1 MYQALP
7 LIFGVPGNEAITV
20 KRDQIWNC
28 FAHVQVPWEEYQSY
42 RQTVEIYSLNSQLQ
56 SVHDLVVQQTIL
68 NFLVQPH
75 TCLCQSHVEIE
86 HHIL

>member
-1 MYQALP
+1 MRLSQLTETKFGIALH
-7 LIFGVPGNEAITV
+7 TC
-20 KRDQIWNC
+20 K
-28 FAHVQVPWEEYQSY
+28 YQSY